1 MKGREIILD
10 IYMKQFYIL
19 LKVKRLANK
28 DIILDDV
35 IKESINLTVTNY
47 EEMLPEIKLNEIE
60 KNTLR
65 NTIYYDSSFVG

>member
-1 MKGREIILD
+1 MKSREIILD
-10 IYMKQFYIL
+10 IYMKQFYIF

-47 EEMLPEIKLNEIE
+47 EKMLPEIKLNEIE
-60 KNTLR
+60 INTLR

>member
-1 MKGREIILD
+1 MKGREIILE
-10 IYMKQFYIL
+10 IYIKQFYIL
-19 LKVKRLANK
+19 LKVKRLANR

-60 KNTLR
+60 INTLR

>member
-19 LKVKRLANK
+19 LKVKKLANK

-35 IKESINLTVTNY
+35 IKESIKITVTLY
-47 EEMLPEIKLNEIE
+47 EEMLPEIKLQQSEII
-60 KNTLR
+60 KLTNS
-65 NTIYYDSSFVG
+65 IYYDTSLVG

>member
-1 MKGREIILD
+1 M
-10 IYMKQFYIL
+10 
-19 LKVKRLANK
+19 KRLANK

-35 IKESINLTVTNY
+35 IKESIKITVTNY

>member
-1 MKGREIILD
+1 MKGREIILE

-19 LKVKRLANK
+19 LKVKKLANK

-35 IKESINLTVTNY
+35 IKESINLTVTLY
-47 EEMLPEIKLNEIE
+47 EEVLPEIKLNEIE

-65 NTIYYDSSFVG
+65 NTIYYDSSVVG

>member
-19 LKVKRLANK
+19 LKVKRFANK
-28 DIILDDV
+28 NIILDDV
-35 IKESINLTVTNY
+35 IKESIKITVTLY

-60 KNTLR
+60 INTLR
-65 NTIYYDSSFVG
+65 NTIYYDSSVVG